1 MQAACCFSTK
11 CVPIC
16 RAFSA
21 SGKLHNTTIASVIAL
36 SLSNE
41 RLFCNEIP
49 PIMKS
54 GFLDKLITRLDQVE
68 PEEVQRLIMRLV
80 REKGFLESVF
90 EALQEGV
97 MILDPDGHITYINK
111 ACLRIFGIDP
121 VSSIGQPLSKTIRGF
136 EWDKLADPGRV
147 VSRDMEIL
155 YPEQRYLNF
164 YLSPIQSEGESE
176 EHMLGYVLL
185 VRDITRSRQ
194 QEEENVESEK
204 LNALTLLA
212 AGVAHEIGNPLNALD
227 IHLQLLERKIR
238 KLSTDDQEN
247 LTQHLETAQGEIRRL
262 DTILKQFL
270 QAIRPTQPERESL
283 QIHDLLRETL
293 SLIEPELEER
303 NVKVSLEL
311 AASAPLLSLDGGQI
325 KQALYNLLKNA
336 FQALPASGGRIDI
349 LSKVTDYELTLT
361 IRDHGTGISP
371 EVMGSLFE
379 PYQSTKK
386 SGSGL
391 GLLIVRRIVREHG
404 GEIEIESTAGEGT
417 TVTISLPRQ
426 DRNVR
431 LLENRQ
437 ESSVIDVESST
448 QS

>member
-1 MQAACCFSTK
+1 
-11 CVPIC
+11 
-16 RAFSA
+16 
-21 SGKLHNTTIASVIAL
+21 
-36 SLSNE
+36 
-41 RLFCNEIP
+41 
-49 PIMKS
+49 MKS

-68 PEEVQRLIMRLV
+68 PEDVQRLIMRLV

-97 MILDPDGHITYINK
+97 MILDPDGLITYVNK
-111 ACLRIFGIDP
+111 ACHRIFGIDP
-121 VSSIGQPLSKTIRGF
+121 ETSIGQSLSATVRGF
-136 EWDKLADPGRV
+136 DWDKLADPGRV

-164 YLSPIQSEGESE
+164 YLSPIQGEVE
-176 EHMLGYVLL
+176 KAEHMLGYVLL
-185 VRDITRSRQ
+185 VRDITQSRQ
-194 QEEENVESEK
+194 KAEEDVESEK

-227 IHLQLLERKIR
+227 IHLQLLERKIK
-238 KLSTDDQEN
+238 KLPGGQQQD

-283 QIHDLLRETL
+283 QLHDLLRDTL

-303 NVKVSLEL
+303 NVKVSIDLC
-311 AASAPLLSLDGGQI
+311 SNAPLLPLDGGQI

-336 FQALPASGGRIDI
+336 FQSLPATGGRIDI
-349 LSKVTDYELTLT
+349 SSHVTDYELTLT
-361 IRDHGTGISP
+361 IQDHGSGIPP

-404 GEIEIESTAGEGT
+404 GEIEIESNTGEGT
-417 TVTISLPRQ
+417 IVNISIPRK
-426 DRNVR
+426 DRNIR
-431 LLENRQ
+431 LLDNKHEP
-437 ESSVIDVESST
+437 SVIDVESST
-448 QS
+448 DSK

>member
-1 MQAACCFSTK
+1 
-11 CVPIC
+11 
-16 RAFSA
+16 
-21 SGKLHNTTIASVIAL
+21 
-36 SLSNE
+36 
-41 RLFCNEIP
+41 
-49 PIMKS
+49 MKP

-80 REKGFLESVF
+80 QEKGFLENVF

-97 MILDPDGHITYINK
+97 MILDPDGQITYVNK
-111 ACLRIFGIDP
+111 ACHRIFGIDP
-121 VSSIGQPLSKTIRGF
+121 EASIGHSLSATVRGF

-164 YLSPIQSEGESE
+164 YLSPIQGEVESE
-176 EHMLGYVLL
+176 AHVLGYVLL

-194 QEEENVESEK
+194 EAEENVESEK

-227 IHLQLLERKIR
+227 IHLQLLERKIK
-238 KLSTDDQEN
+238 KLEGDQQQG

-293 SLIEPELEER
+293 NLLEPELEER

-311 AASAPLLSLDGGQI
+311 AASAPLLALDGGQI

-336 FQALPASGGRIDI
+336 FQALPADGGRIDI
-349 LSKVTDYELTLT
+349 LSRVTDYEVTLT
-361 IRDHGTGISP
+361 IRDHGTGIPP
-371 EVMGSLFE
+371 EIMGSLFE
-379 PYQSTKK
+379 PYHSTKE

-391 GLLIVRRIVREHG
+391 GLLIVRRILREHG
-404 GEIEIESTAGEGT
+404 GEIEIESTKGEGT
-417 TVTISLPRQ
+417 TVTISLPRK

-431 LLENRQ
+431 LLENKH
-437 ESSVIDVESST
+437 EGSVIDVESST
-448 QS
+448 HA